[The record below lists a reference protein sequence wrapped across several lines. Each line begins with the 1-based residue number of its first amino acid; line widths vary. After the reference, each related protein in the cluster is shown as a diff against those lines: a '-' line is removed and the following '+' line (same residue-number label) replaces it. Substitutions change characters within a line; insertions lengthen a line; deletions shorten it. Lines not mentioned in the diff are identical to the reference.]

1 MIIYFMI
8 ESLLGGVKEDFQ
20 VEISLCNVILD
31 WQQTQ
36 QSQCG
41 SENSRSYDWYV
52 NEKVAIDRDLA
63 TGWCLSSALADTFLK
78 QVKICCETLQMRQ
91 GKCPRKVICLS
102 KKKPWFRR
110 ALYYANVW
118 LGGMDLPGESASQV
132 ALLEAS
138 EGSPLFAWRQPRMLI
153 NGVYWSQ
160 KI

>member
-31 WQQTQ
+31 RQQTQ

-52 NEKVAIDRDLA
+52 NEKVAIDPRP
-63 TGWCLSSALADTFLK
+63 GHGVVSFLRPRWHIPK
-78 QVKICCETLQMRQ
+78 TSENLLQNIANET
-91 GKCPRKVICLS
+91 RKMSKESYMSV

-118 LGGMDLPGESASQV
+118 MGGMDLPGEPASQV

>member
-78 QVKICCETLQMRQ
+78 QVKICCKTLQMRQ

-102 KKKPWFRR
+102 KKTLVSQGPLLCKCVIGGNGLTWGICQSGSSPGG
-110 ALYYANVW
+110 
-118 LGGMDLPGESASQV
+118 LGGESTLCMA
-132 ALLEAS
+132 AT
-138 EGSPLFAWRQPRMLI
+138 
-153 NGVYWSQ
+153 
-160 KI
+160 